1 MSLVA
6 KFASVG
12 SATMASR
19 VLGFAR
25 EALIG
30 AALGAGPVA
39 DAFYAAFRF
48 PNLFR
53 RLFAEGAFNTAF
65 IPLFAKELEGGG
77 MEAARA
83 FAEHVLSVLLAALL
97 ILSALAMIFMPAL
110 VGSIIAPAF
119 ADTPEKFDLTVAMTR
134 IMFPYLL
141 CMSLVAMLSG
151 VLNSMRRYFLAAIVP
166 VLLNVV
172 LIAVLVWAL
181 FQGADQY
188 RIGIYLAWGVFVSGL
203 VQLACLI
210 WGVRRTGFWLR
221 LTRPKLTPDVK
232 RLLVLMGPA
241 LLTGGVT
248 QINLLVGQI
257 IASAQDGAIA
267 LLNYA
272 DRINQL
278 PLGVIG
284 IAVGVV
290 LLPEL
295 SRALKAGDEAEA
307 RHLQNR
313 SLEFALG
320 VTLPAAIGL
329 ITLAGPIM
337 ALLYQR
343 GAFTAE
349 TTALAAAAL
358 AGFAAGLPAYVL
370 IKVFQPAYFARLDM
384 RTPMWF
390 SFAAVAVNIAASL
403 ILFPAMGHVGIAV
416 ATSISAW
423 LNTLLLAGELWRR
436 GDFRPS
442 PATARRLCWM
452 LLASLVMGAAVIGL
466 SMAFDGWLG
475 AAGFAPRAL
484 ATFAIIAIAGAI
496 YFGIVIASG
505 ALDRSQLVR
514 LVRRRRPAA
523 SSPATP

>member
-1 MSLVA
+1 VLRGVLSFGGFTL
-6 KFASVG
+6 
-12 SATMASR
+12 ASR
-19 VLGFAR
+19 VLGFIRDLLMASV
-25 EALIG
+25 
-30 AALGAGPVA
+30 LGAGPVA
-39 DAFYAAFRF
+39 DAFLLAFRL
-48 PNLFR
+48 PNHFR
-53 RLFAEGAFNTAF
+53 ALFAEGAFN
-65 IPLFAKELEGGG
+65 
-77 MEAARA
+77 RA
-83 FAEHVLSVLLAALL
+83 FVPTFTGVLVRDGRAEALRFAGQILTILAAIQLVLLVAAL
-97 ILSALAMIFMPAL
+97 AFMPWVVAAME
-110 VGSIIAPAF
+110 S
-119 ADTPEKFDLTVAMTR
+119 ADDATSDADLKVLLTR
-134 IMFPYLL
+134 IAFPYLL
-141 CMSLVAMLSG
+141 FITVVALQGAVLNALQRYAASAAAPIVLNLCLIAAMLFLTPLMETAGHALAWGLLGSG
-151 VLNSMRRYFLAAIVP
+151 LAQLLFLWLGLARAGVEIRMERPRWTPAARRFLRALGP
-166 VLLNVV
+166 VLLGAGIVQISLFADTV
-172 LIAVLVWAL
+172 IAQLL
-181 FQGADQY
+181 PTGAQS
-188 RIGIYLAWGVFVSGL
+188 YLY
-203 VQLACLI
+203 
-210 WGVRRTGFWLR
+210 
-221 LTRPKLTPDVK
+221 
-232 RLLVLMGPA
+232 
-241 LLTGGVT
+241 
-248 QINLLVGQI
+248 
-257 IASAQDGAIA
+257 
-267 LLNYA
+267 YA
-272 DRINQL
+272 DRLNQL